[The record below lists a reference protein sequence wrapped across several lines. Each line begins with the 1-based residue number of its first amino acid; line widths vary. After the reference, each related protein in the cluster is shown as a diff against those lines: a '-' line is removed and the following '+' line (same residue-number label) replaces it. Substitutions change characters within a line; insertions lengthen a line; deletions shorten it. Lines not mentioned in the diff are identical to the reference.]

1 MNATANDW
9 TQIAPLLDDAMA
21 ALDETDRSAV
31 LLRYFENKSLRE
43 VGEALGASEDAAQ
56 KRVSRAVEKLR
67 EFFSQEKITV
77 GAGGLAV
84 LISAN
89 AVQSA
94 PVGLAAAIS
103 AAALAGTAVTTS
115 TAIATTK
122 IIAMT
127 TLQKTII
134 GAALTAAIGT
144 GIFEAHQAA
153 QLREQNQTLQQQ
165 QAAQEQTR
173 QQLQQE
179 RDEAVNR
186 LAAMNTGN
194 AGSSNGNNELLKL
207 RGEVGVLRNQV
218 AEAGKRAAAAE
229 TNFKEAVSAQAQFQA
244 HQVAVQNATKQL
256 GLVLRMFM
264 NDHANQYPTNNLQ
277 FNKYL
282 IGKIRDGTLN
292 GGAFDAGGVEFMTN
306 TMTGTEAHNAL
317 AFRERLAR
325 QSPDGTWQ
333 RIYGFTDGSVQ
344 TAISNDGNFDAWEKV
359 NVDSAAP
366 KP

>member
-1 MNATANDW
+1 ME
-9 TQIAPLLDDAMA
+9 P
-21 ALDETDRSAV
+21 
-31 LLRYFENKSLRE
+31 
-43 VGEALGASEDAAQ
+43 
-56 KRVSRAVEKLR
+56 
-67 EFFSQEKITV
+67 EFFKRIKPR
-77 GAGGLAV
+77 
-84 LISAN
+84 N
-89 AVQSA
+89 C
-94 PVGLAAAIS
+94 
-103 AAALAGTAVTTS
+103 VTKS
-115 TAIATTK
+115 
-122 IIAMT
+122 
-127 TLQKTII
+127 
-134 GAALTAAIGT
+134 G
-144 GIFEAHQAA
+144 
-153 QLREQNQTLQQQ
+153 RSNNSRRRR
-165 QAAQEQTR
+165 EQTR

-207 RGEVGVLRNQV
+207 RGEVGVLQNQV

-229 TNFKEAVSAQAQFQA
+229 TKFKEAVSAQAQFQA

-256 GLVLRMFM
+256 GLALRMFM
-264 NDHANQYPTNNLQ
+264 NDNANQYPTNNLQ

-292 GGAFDAGGVEFMTN
+292 AGAFDVSSVEFMTN
-306 TMTGTEAHNAL
+306 TTTGAEAHNAL

-359 NVDSAAP
+359 NADSPAP